1 MPRKKK
7 TEIEQL
13 EELKADFEAMMNDNP
28 KENTMSKLSKLSKVT
43 ENISINRY
51 DNGWMVEV
59 GGRDDE
65 NDWKTAKILCNTEE
79 EMIAV
84 VREWNSMEMAD

>member
-1 MPRKKK
+1 M
-7 TEIEQL
+7 
-13 EELKADFEAMMNDNP
+13 AN
-28 KENTMSKLSKLSKVT
+28 KLSKLNKVN
-43 ENISINRY
+43 ESISINRY

-65 NDWKTAKILCNTEE
+65 NDWKNCKILCNTEE

-84 VREWNSMEMAD
+84 VQEWNGMDLDS